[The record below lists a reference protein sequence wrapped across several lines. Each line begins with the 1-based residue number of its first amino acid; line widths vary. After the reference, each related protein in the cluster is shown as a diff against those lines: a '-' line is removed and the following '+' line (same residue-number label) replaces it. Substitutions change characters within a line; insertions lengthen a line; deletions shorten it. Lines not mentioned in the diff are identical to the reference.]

1 MSKYQ
6 WAELNTQQ
14 LGAYAEYFV
23 KMEFTMRGFQV
34 FSPEVDD
41 RGIDFITRFNK
52 GSWFEIQV
60 KSIRD
65 STNYIFLRKDKFEL
79 SSNLYA
85 AITILTEDRFP
96 DLFLIPSLA
105 WKQPNELFVER
116 NYEGEGQISRPEW
129 GMNVSKK
136 NRPMLDAYRFEK
148 TIQSLIENKNLTS
161 QS

>member
-23 KMEFTMRGFQV
+23 KMEFTIRGFQV

-52 GSWFEIQV
+52 DSWFEIQV

-105 WKQPNELFVER
+105 WKLPNELFVER
-116 NYEGEGQISRPEW
+116 NYEGEGQVSRPEW

-136 NRPMLDAYRFEK
+136 NRPLLDAYRFEK
-148 TIQSLIENKNLTS
+148 AIQSLIENKI
-161 QS
+161 

>member
-1 MSKYQ
+1 MVKYQ
-6 WAELNTQQ
+6 WTELSTQQ

-23 KMEFTMRGFQV
+23 KMEFTMHGFHV

-41 RGIDFITRFNK
+41 RGIDFIARFKK

-79 SSNLYA
+79 SPTMYA
-85 AITILTEDRFP
+85 AVAILAKGGLP
-96 DLFLIPSLA
+96 DLYLIPSLA
-105 WKQPNELFVER
+105 WKQPNQLFVER
-116 NYEGEGQISRPEW
+116 NYEGEGQISQPEW

-136 NRPMLDAYRFEK
+136 NRLLLDAYRFDK
-148 TIQSLIENKNLTS
+148 TIRALTGN
-161 QS
+161 